1 MGTSQSFGLK
11 SSPNWTS
18 AKRAVTNIVKGTGDN
33 NRNSKNFL
41 TSFSQA
47 LSGNVY
53 RGGGGGGRASF
64 GHAGARTTKNFVS
77 LINSIQGGGLAFALG
92 IDQVQPSERPR
103 TKEDFIDEII
113 KFVEGET
120 DATIDDGAAS
130 CAFRKV
136 LLEILKDCETAED
149 IENVLKTA
157 DDDKMASWIITFE
170 VEYILEYSGVIFQ
183 DHIFSKS
190 GNPQAVLGEIRRW
203 LHRELDNRYADEMK
217 QIDFNSPEGKAY
229 LDELTSKILDIWQ

>member
-11 SSPNWTS
+11 SSPNWSS
-18 AKRAVTNIVKGTGDN
+18 AKRAITNIVKGVGDN
-33 NRNSKNFL
+33 NRNSGTFM

-47 LSGNVY
+47 LTGNVY
-53 RGGGGGGRASF
+53 RGGGGGSRSSF

-77 LINSIQGGGLAFALG
+77 FVNSVRGGGLAFALG
-92 IDQVQPSERPR
+92 LDQVQPDERPR

-113 KFVEGET
+113 KYVEGEN
-120 DATIDDGAAS
+120 DAIIDDGAAA

-136 LLEILKDCETAED
+136 LQEILKDCETAED

-157 DDDKMASWIITFE
+157 EDDKMASWIITFE
-170 VEYILEYSGVIFQ
+170 VEYILEYAGVIFQ

-190 GNPQAVLGEIRRW
+190 GNPQTVLGEIRRW
-203 LHRELDNRYADEMK
+203 LRRELDNRFADEMR
-217 QIDFNSPEGKAY
+217 QIDFYSPEGKAY
-229 LDELTSKILDIWQ
+229 LDELTSKILDVWQ

>member
-11 SSPNWTS
+11 SSPNWSS
-18 AKRAVTNIVKGTGDN
+18 AKRAITNIAKGSGDN
-33 NRNSKNFL
+33 NRNSGNFM
-41 TSFSQA
+41 TSFAQA

-53 RGGGGGGRASF
+53 RGGGGGGHTSF
-64 GHAGARTTKNFVS
+64 GHAGARTAKNFVS
-77 LINSIQGGGLAFALG
+77 LVNSVRGGGLAFALG
-92 IDQVQPSERPR
+92 FDQMQPDERPR

-113 KFVEGET
+113 KYVEGEN
-120 DATIDDGAAS
+120 DATIDDGAAA

-149 IENVLKTA
+149 IENVLKDA
-157 DDDKMASWIITFE
+157 DDDKMVSWIITFE
-170 VEYILEYSGVIFQ
+170 VEYILEYAGVIFQ

-190 GNPQAVLGEIRRW
+190 GTPQTVLGEIRRW
-203 LHRELDNRYADEMK
+203 LRRELDNRYADEMK

-229 LDELTSKILDIWQ
+229 IDELTSKILNVWQ